1 MANGISGGV
10 AIILG
15 AGSSHDC
22 ADRRTAAQVN
32 DHYLPPLARDIFSQN
47 FDEILGRY
55 PTITARLD
63 ELRTKL
69 GEGGNFEK
77 IFRSLLESAERHQNY
92 WPLQLPLFLRELFWT
107 ISLEYLQGSSKF
119 DTLVRGLLE
128 SHFERVMFFN
138 LNYDLFLE
146 DALRNYDH
154 HEFNSLASYTPQSK
168 KWLYVKPHGSVNWSR
183 ILKNCPVDGM
193 GILLPS
199 RLQEMPVF
207 SSELRVVMWNRH
219 SRGFYIP
226 GGGPPGYLY
235 PQLVVPTDR
244 PKNFVCPEDQ
254 MDQARTFIQNCRR
267 FLMIGFSGHDD
278 DVVDLLQNVPSQSHL
293 AIVSKGDARTI
304 FYRISSR
311 VPGLQSKEVVSSFHD
326 DGFSKFVGSKTFDQ
340 FVAGESA

>member
-1 MANGISGGV
+1 
-10 AIILG
+10 
-15 AGSSHDC
+15 
-22 ADRRTAAQVN
+22 
-32 DHYLPPLARDIFSQN
+32 
-47 FDEILGRY
+47 
-55 PTITARLD
+55 
-63 ELRTKL
+63 
-69 GEGGNFEK
+69 
-77 IFRSLLESAERHQNY
+77 
-92 WPLQLPLFLRELFWT
+92 
-107 ISLEYLQGSSKF
+107 
-119 DTLVRGLLE
+119 
-128 SHFERVMFFN
+128 MFFN

-146 DALRNYDH
+146 DALTNYDH

-254 MDQARTFIQNCRR
+254 VDQARTFIQNCRR
-267 FLMIGFSGHDD
+267 FLLIGFSGHDE

-293 AIVSKGDARTI
+293 TIVSKGDARTI

-311 VPGLQSKEVVSSFHD
+311 VPSLQSKGVVSSFHE
-326 DGFSKFVGSKTFDQ
+326 DGFSKFVGSKTFEQ
-340 FVAGESA
+340 FVAGESV